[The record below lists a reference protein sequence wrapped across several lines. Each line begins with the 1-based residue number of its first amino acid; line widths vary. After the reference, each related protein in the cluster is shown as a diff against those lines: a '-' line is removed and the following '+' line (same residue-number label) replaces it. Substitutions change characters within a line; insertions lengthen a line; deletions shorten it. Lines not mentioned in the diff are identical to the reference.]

1 MSILEKSGILMSGRK
16 NGHTDRRKLRLR
28 GKLAI
33 GVIIAS
39 IFLLLTLI
47 KISTRTAFPI
57 EKDAA
62 TRSQR
67 SNVRSLLQLEDLVSS
82 DTRPV
87 IDGTTPTQK
96 ENECRDFHHLN
107 ISDVCAFINATAD
120 CLIGDGF
127 INYVKVVY
135 CSFSHLIPL
144 GVITLTIWWLFL
156 FAGLASTADE
166 FFCPNLA
173 VISKTLRLS
182 QNIAGV
188 TFLAFGNGAPDIFS
202 SISAVGNAKDG
213 DAGLAIGALVGAGI
227 FVTTVV
233 AGTISI
239 VCPFTSMERPF
250 LRDIVFYIGAVF
262 WTFYVLYD
270 GDISTAEA
278 VGFICYY
285 VVYVLL
291 VVIGRAVYQYR
302 KKATNSPKPD
312 VPGITEDDLHGW
324 YLMSFIKYQTF
335 YNPLSGRNSPQIFRR
350 SSKKHKVQVE
360 SRIDTISERVQD
372 NDIIEDTF
380 TIQAGAPTYGALDD
394 DEVAILPPPIESR
407 PQRAVKGL
415 AKVAEFVSVTSLFG
429 NQANTNDSL
438 LPRDDSS
445 VDLGKLRHSSSFRQF
460 FYSARGSI
468 SSLSTYIKKYS
479 NKLRF
484 KRFLK
489 AINPINTEDWSTM
502 NVFWKTLEIFKCP
515 LILALKLTIPLVDYE
530 DTELHKWNKILACLQ
545 CFTAPLYCIFATRVA
560 LIPINGVFP
569 VWGLVMILC
578 SVFALV
584 VSFTSAFD
592 EIPKYHWVFAYAG
605 FFVSVIWIYSI
616 ANEIVNLLQMF
627 GVVFSIS
634 NAILGLTLL
643 AWGNSVGDMI
653 ANTATARLGFPRMA
667 ISACFGGPLF
677 NMLMGIGIPFTIG
690 TIRHNGNFTLKFTLL
705 QLVLI
710 CSLAGSLI
718 MSLIAVPLRKFKFSA
733 IYGGLLIAYYIVFLI
748 IAVLVETQVITSS
761 NAIFKQ

>member
-312 VPGITEDDLHGW
+312 VPGITEDDLHG
-324 YLMSFIKYQTF
+324 S
-335 YNPLSGRNSPQIFRR
+335 
-350 SSKKHKVQVE
+350 
-360 SRIDTISERVQD
+360 
-372 NDIIEDTF
+372 
-380 TIQAGAPTYGALDD
+380 IQAGAPTYGALDD

>member
-312 VPGITEDDLHGW
+312 VPGITEDDLHG
-324 YLMSFIKYQTF
+324 S
-335 YNPLSGRNSPQIFRR
+335 
-350 SSKKHKVQVE
+350 
-360 SRIDTISERVQD
+360 
-372 NDIIEDTF
+372 
-380 TIQAGAPTYGALDD
+380 IQAGAPTYGALDD

-407 PQRAVKGL
+407 PQRAVK
-415 AKVAEFVSVTSLFG
+415 
-429 NQANTNDSL
+429 
-438 LPRDDSS
+438 
-445 VDLGKLRHSSSFRQF
+445 
-460 FYSARGSI
+460 
-468 SSLSTYIKKYS
+468 
-479 NKLRF
+479 
-484 KRFLK
+484 
-489 AINPINTEDWSTM
+489 
-502 NVFWKTLEIFKCP
+502 
-515 LILALKLTIPLVDYE
+515 
-530 DTELHKWNKILACLQ
+530 
-545 CFTAPLYCIFATRVA
+545 VA

>member
-407 PQRAVKGL
+407 PQRAVK
-415 AKVAEFVSVTSLFG
+415 
-429 NQANTNDSL
+429 
-438 LPRDDSS
+438 
-445 VDLGKLRHSSSFRQF
+445 
-460 FYSARGSI
+460 
-468 SSLSTYIKKYS
+468 
-479 NKLRF
+479 
-484 KRFLK
+484 
-489 AINPINTEDWSTM
+489 
-502 NVFWKTLEIFKCP
+502 
-515 LILALKLTIPLVDYE
+515 
-530 DTELHKWNKILACLQ
+530 
-545 CFTAPLYCIFATRVA
+545 VA